1 MTSIADFDLITPQE
15 IKRLGSA
22 QAVASRLGSA
32 FDEAKVIARGLSAV
46 EPLGHSLIQNR
57 LHQIPDCL
65 WSDHSKA
72 PNKLGLNLPASR
84 KVVMQAARHRGRHA
98 RYELIDA
105 DLVILDRD
113 ILIRAALFLYF
124 SFRGKSDFD
133 ALLAQAFAFAHNA
146 IVPNHPLPMQYCV
159 VQGIL
164 MNPTERQLF
173 LQCLNSLL
181 DFVALHE
188 IGHVSADTSGLT
200 SPFFHVEFQTEPDQ
214 AQGRQLYQVIFHR
227 AAPTQDRVQLP
238 DPLTKGQ
245 VEELFCDAFALT
257 ARVLMDASGTFTPAV
272 FDALSERLFLLGQFL
287 LLEDMR
293 TMHGEGPSG
302 QINVARMVHAN
313 RDVPP
318 MQPLRHQPSM
328 HVSHPPGIRRLD
340 SLLLHAEWILRQFG
354 IDDHPLAPNSDSTFQ
369 QMSIAAWN
377 NSLRMEQDMIIDILR
392 APGLEGADC
401 HVAAWVELTK
411 KLGGEDKTPSVLQS
425 FAHAAL
431 TPYLP
436 PYAKTMDEQK
446 TNVTPEEFGSTFDA
460 IQERLPTES
469 KLAGIVQQ
477 LCLTLL
483 NPQRW
488 LDSRKA

>member
-1 MTSIADFDLITPQE
+1 MTSVADFDLITPRE

-32 FDEAKVIARGLSAV
+32 FDEAKVMVRGLSAV
-46 EPLGHSLIQNR
+46 EPLGYSLIQNR

-72 PNKLGLNLPASR
+72 PNKLGLNLPAGR
-84 KVVMQAARHRGRHA
+84 KIVMQTARHRGRHA
-98 RYELIDA
+98 RYELADA

-146 IVPNHPLPMQYCV
+146 IVPNQPLPMQYCI

-164 MNPTERQLF
+164 INPTEQQLF

-181 DFVALHE
+181 DFIALHE
-188 IGHVSADTSGLT
+188 IGHVSANTNGLT
-200 SPFFHVEFQTEPDQ
+200 SPFFHVDIQAEPHETEGEQ
-214 AQGRQLYQVIFHR
+214 IYQVIFHR
-227 AAPTQDRVQLP
+227 AAPNQDRIKLP
-238 DPLTKGQ
+238 DPMTRGQ

-257 ARVLMDASGTFTPAV
+257 ARVLMDASGTFSPAV
-272 FDALSERLFLLGQFL
+272 FDALSERLFLLAQFL
-287 LLEDMR
+287 SFEDMR

-302 QINVARMVHAN
+302 QVNLARMLHAN
-313 RDVPP
+313 RGVPP
-318 MQPLRHQPSM
+318 MEPLRHQPNR
-328 HVSHPPGIRRLD
+328 HESHPPGIRRLD
-340 SLLLHAEWILRQFG
+340 SLLLHSEWIFRHFG
-354 IDDHPLAPNSDSTFQ
+354 INDHPLAPNGDSTFQ
-369 QMSIAAWN
+369 QMSVAAWN
-377 NSLRMEQDMIIDILR
+377 NGLRMEQDMFIDILR

-411 KLGGEDKTPSVLQS
+411 TLGFEDKTPSVLQS

-436 PYAKTMDEQK
+436 PYAKTMDEQDN
-446 TNVTPEEFGSTFDA
+446 NVSPDGFGSTFDA
-460 IQERLPTES
+460 AKERLPTES
-469 KLAGIVQQ
+469 KLAGIVHQ

-483 NPQRW
+483 DPQRW

>member
-1 MTSIADFDLITPQE
+1 MTSVADFDLITPRE
-15 IKRLGSA
+15 IKRIGSA
-22 QAVASRLGSA
+22 QAVASLLGSA
-32 FDEAKVIARGLSAV
+32 FDEAKVMARGLSAV

-84 KVVMQAARHRGRHA
+84 KIVMQTARHRGRHV
-98 RYELIDA
+98 RYELADA

-124 SFRGKSDFD
+124 SFRGKSDSD
-133 ALLAQAFAFAHNA
+133 ALLAQAFAFVHNA
-146 IVPNHPLPMQYCV
+146 IVPNQPLPMQYYI

-164 MNPTERQLF
+164 LNPTEQQLF

-200 SPFFHVEFQTEPDQ
+200 SPFFHVEFQAEPDQ
-214 AQGRQLYQVIFHR
+214 AQDRQLYQVIFHR

-238 DPLTKGQ
+238 YPLTKGQ

-272 FDALSERLFLLGQFL
+272 FDTLSERLFLLGQFL
-287 LLEDMR
+287 SLEDMR

-313 RDVPP
+313 RDAPP
-318 MQPLRHQPSM
+318 MQPLRHPPSL

-340 SLLLHAEWILRQFG
+340 SLVLHAEWILRQFG
-354 IDDHPLAPNSDSTFQ
+354 INYHPLAPNGDSTFL
-369 QMSIAAWN
+369 QMSIATWN
-377 NSLRMEQDMIIDILR
+377 IGLRMAQDMIIDVLR

-401 HVAAWVELTK
+401 HVAVWVELTK
-411 KLGGEDKTPSVLQS
+411 TLGFEDKTPSVLQS

-436 PYAKTMDEQK
+436 PYPKTIDEQK
-446 TNVTPEEFGSTFDA
+446 TNVSPEGLGSTLDA
-460 IQERLPTES
+460 VKERLPTES
-469 KLAGIVQQ
+469 KLAEFVQQ

-483 NPQRW
+483 DPQRW
-488 LDSRKA
+488 LDSLEA